1 MRIAIKTSIFGRLFP
16 RPLSKKEFEER
27 KNANSRFIVGQV
39 STGSYLLQKQRYMT
53 EKDINKKRRL
63 VLSSKQRNDSE

>member
-1 MRIAIKTSIFGRLFP
+1 MSIVIKTSILGRLFP

-39 STGSYLLQKQRYMT
+39 STGSYLLQKHRYMT
-53 EKDINKKRRL
+53 EKDINKKRHL
-63 VLSSKQRNDSE
+63 VLSGKQRNAPK